1 MLSNL
6 FGSHCLKV
14 RNIIFECLECMLEYK
29 ESWEQE
35 QESILLKSTPTLQ
48 EFTNLSEKFDC
59 KLDISRLKYFISH
72 F

>member
-1 MLSNL
+1 
-6 FGSHCLKV
+6 
-14 RNIIFECLECMLEYK
+14 MLEYK

-35 QESILLKSTPTLQ
+35 QESISLKSTPTLQ